1 LRGTA
6 AGMLAYMLE
15 AATPTECE
23 EILRR
28 AEQAFCDDPRTL
40 ALIRRV
46 VDAKRVGALWA
57 DAVEKL
63 RRRGAQ
69 LEARAHRDP
78 RVLARRRF
86 RLLPGGRRWRRF
98 R

>member
-1 LRGTA
+1 LRGTGA
-6 AGMLAYMLE
+6 QLLSCLLE
-15 AATPTECE
+15 AATPAEAAE
-23 EILRR
+23 LLRR
-28 AEQAFCDDPRTL
+28 AEQAFCDDPKTL
-40 ALIRRV
+40 KLVRDIV
-46 VDAKRVGALWA
+46 NAKQVGALWA

-63 RRRGAQ
+63 RRRGEQ

-78 RVLARRRF
+78 RVRARRL